1 MGPGGSQRC
10 CVNHQKGPIIEE
22 SVGNKKETSRPSP
35 RKAAALNW
43 EDASSSMVLPRVPRQ
58 RLFGCYRYRMHILG
72 NAPLNAAREQLYG
85 LAQVLI
91 STGHSDTPWLKW
103 ERRKKISFRGTD
115 TCQCRTSRTTTMDDE
130 RRRR

>member
-10 CVNHQKGPIIEE
+10 LVNHQKGPFIEE

-43 EDASSSMVLPRVPRQ
+43 EDASSRMVLPRVPRQ

-72 NAPLNAAREQLYG
+72 MHLKASPKSNANQIWPSSHTQTHPHTHTPRRHRRQCKHQDTSDNMRARN
-85 LAQVLI
+85 I
-91 STGHSDTPWLKW
+91 
-103 ERRKKISFRGTD
+103 TD
-115 TCQCRTSRTTTMDDE
+115 CTCMSA
-130 RRRR
+130 